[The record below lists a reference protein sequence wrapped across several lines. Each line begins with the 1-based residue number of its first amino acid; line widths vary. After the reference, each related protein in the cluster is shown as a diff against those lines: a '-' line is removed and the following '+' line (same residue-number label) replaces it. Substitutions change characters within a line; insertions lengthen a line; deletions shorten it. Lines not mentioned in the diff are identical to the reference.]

1 MSESSVPQLRSV
13 TRPLL
18 TDGELPELLA
28 FADPQQPLYWNRGDR
43 GAVGI
48 GEAIRLEFSGA
59 HRFTEASR
67 MWRRIAAAATVENPV
82 GLPGTGL
89 LAFGTFTFDAR
100 SEHVSV
106 LIVPRTII
114 GRSGDQMWRTEV
126 SVTDAGAAADAAVS
140 AGVPVS
146 NTEIPVATPFAAWD
160 AIDLASP
167 ETFAAASGCT
177 AQSPGTIA
185 GYTAGVV
192 ESVRRIDAGDLEKVV
207 LSRQLEGRIAA
218 DADIRTPLARLS
230 AEYLNCWT
238 FAIDGLVGSSPE
250 TLARVIDGKFEARV
264 LAGTRPR
271 TGLDAVADE
280 AVRAELLA
288 SDKDQHEHAF
298 AAQSVVTTLSPH
310 LTELTTS
317 EEPFALQLPNVWHLA
332 TDVRAQ
338 LAEDVTTLEL
348 VAAMHPTA
356 AIGGTP
362 TTEAVE
368 VIHELEP
375 FDRGRYSG
383 AVGWIDG
390 NGDGEW
396 VIALRCAQLGDPVD
410 GTRSIVASAGG
421 GLVAGSDPEHE
432 LLETVSKFRPI
443 TTAFGA

>member
-1 MSESSVPQLRSV
+1 M

-126 SVTDAGAAADAAVS
+126 SVTDAGAAADAVVGAV
-140 AGVPVS
+140 VPVS
-146 NTEIPVATPFAAWD
+146 NAEIPVATPFAAWD

-167 ETFAAASGCT
+167 ETFATASGCT

-310 LTELTTS
+310 LTDLTTS

-362 TTEAVE
+362 TIEAVE

-396 VIALRCAQLGDPVD
+396 VIALRCAQIGGPVD

>member
-1 MSESSVPQLRSV
+1 MPESSVPQLRSV

-67 MWRRIAAAATVENPV
+67 MWRRIAAAANIENHV

-89 LAFGTFTFDAR
+89 LAFGTFAFDAR

-106 LIVPRTII
+106 LIVPRSII
-114 GRSGDQMWRTEV
+114 GRSGNEMWRTEV
-126 SVTDAGAAADAAVS
+126 SVADAGTGAASDTGA
-140 AGVPVS
+140 PVS
-146 NTEIPVATPFAAWD
+146 NAEAPVATPFAAWE
-160 AIDLASP
+160 AIELDSP
-167 ETFAAASGCT
+167 EAFAAATGCVPK
-177 AQSPGTIA
+177 SPCTVA

-250 TLARVIDGKFEARV
+250 TLARVINGKFEARV

-271 TGLDAVADE
+271 TGLTEVADQ

-317 EEPFALQLPNVWHLA
+317 EAPFALQLPNVWHLA

-362 TTEAVE
+362 TAEAVE
-368 VIHELEP
+368 VIHELEQ

-396 VIALRCAQLGDPVD
+396 VIALRCAQLGGAVD